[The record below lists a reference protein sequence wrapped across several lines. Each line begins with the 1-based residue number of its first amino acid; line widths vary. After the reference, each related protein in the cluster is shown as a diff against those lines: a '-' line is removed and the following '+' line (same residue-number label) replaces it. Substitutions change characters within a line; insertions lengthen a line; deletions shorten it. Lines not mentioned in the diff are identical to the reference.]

1 MALTDAGCLDLTQ
14 AHFHSPAL
22 LMKTPLKLMDIGFA
36 VNSIKTGGFK
46 TVLLYEEFSLNIF
59 LTRCALD
66 KELKASL
73 EYGFCVNLR
82 DKNAAAAA
90 SDIISALE
98 TNFKYLFLKEPSY
111 NPAVKP
117 VCHIASYDFIAEI
130 KNKYASKFKIIVQ
143 NCFLH
148 ENDEKLLAKQLNA
161 GADFIATYNKN
172 LSGDIISKYH
182 NKLILLNRSDSG
194 APQSLPATADNGL
207 PVIYEKVWFN

>member
-1 MALTDAGCLDLTQ
+1 MALTDTGGLNLNQTP
-14 AHFHSPAL
+14 FNSPAL

-36 VNSIKTGGFK
+36 ANSIKTGGFK

-66 KELKASL
+66 KELKAPL

-117 VCHIASYDFIAEI
+117 VCHIASYDFIAGI

-148 ENDEKLLAKQLNA
+148 ENDEKLLAKQLDA
-161 GADFIATYNKN
+161 GADFIAAYNKN
-172 LSGDIISKYH
+172 LSGGIISKYH
-182 NKLILLNRSDSG
+182 NKLILLNSSG
-194 APQSLPATADNGL
+194 SNAPQSLPETADNGL
-207 PVIYEKVWFN
+207 PVIYEKV

>member
-1 MALTDAGCLDLTQ
+1 MALTDTTGGSAYPAPFC
-14 AHFHSPAL
+14 SPAL

-36 VNSIKTGGFK
+36 ANAVRTGGFK
-46 TVLLYEEFSLNIF
+46 TVLLYEEFSLNVF

-66 KELKASL
+66 KELKIPL
-73 EYGFCVNLR
+73 EYGLCLNLR

-98 TNFKYLFLKEPSY
+98 MNFKYLFLKEPSY

-117 VCHIASYDFIAEI
+117 VCHIASFDFIAEI

-148 ENDEKLLAKQLNA
+148 KNDEKLLTKQLNA
-161 GADFIATYNKN
+161 GADFIAAHNKN
-172 LSGDIISKYH
+172 LSVDILNKYQG
-182 NKLILLNRSDSG
+182 KLILLNRLEEG
-194 APQSLPATADNGL
+194 AMEKLPADSDKHL
-207 PVIYEKVWFN
+207 PFIYEKV